1 MLENFKKQWKQWYPN
16 LKIWGKD
23 GRVQYTGPVFDYDL
37 DAKAFVTL
45 GAGETVTDTLEVTTD
60 FFAGLD
66 QAGTYTL
73 RFDYR
78 YDGTWDETV
87 AREGVKNI
95 WRGWMCSREVSL
107 ERE

>member
-1 MLENFKKQWKQWYPN
+1 MRPFGELEAEGYY

-23 GRVQYTGPVFDYDL
+23 GRIKYTGPELDYDL

-45 GAGETVTDTLEVTTD
+45 GAGETVTATLEVTTD